1 MDNDVVIKYRDK
13 LRALDKNIA
22 LRLTCDN
29 MMIIDEAQNAFVK
42 WNDEGGY
49 FTAAMLNRDAMNRPH
64 APIEVMMTG
73 YVNIQYMTVRADKDS
88 APAILKALDYT
99 DEQIK
104 NIVEHFIPSSRYFIN
119 MIPEDIAKAKEDY
132 LKQQKQQRD
141 TNLAKEEEELA
152 KQGLDSITHKVY
164 GK

>member
-1 MDNDVVIKYRDK
+1 
-13 LRALDKNIA
+13 
-22 LRLTCDN
+22 
-29 MMIIDEAQNAFVK
+29 
-42 WNDEGGY
+42 
-49 FTAAMLNRDAMNRPH
+49 
-64 APIEVMMTG
+64 
-73 YVNIQYMTVRADKDS
+73 MTVRADKDS

-104 NIVEHFIPSSRYFIN
+104 NIVEHFIPSRRYFIN
-119 MIPEDIAKAKEDY
+119 MIPEDVAKAKEDY

>member
-1 MDNDVVIKYRDK
+1 
-13 LRALDKNIA
+13 
-22 LRLTCDN
+22 
-29 MMIIDEAQNAFVK
+29 
-42 WNDEGGY
+42 
-49 FTAAMLNRDAMNRPH
+49 
-64 APIEVMMTG
+64 
-73 YVNIQYMTVRADKDS
+73 
-88 APAILKALDYT
+88 
-99 DEQIK
+99 
-104 NIVEHFIPSSRYFIN
+104 

>member
-13 LRALDKNIA
+13 LRVVDKNIA

-29 MMIIDEAQNAFVK
+29 LMIIDEAQNAFVK
-42 WNDEGGY
+42 WNDEDGY
-49 FTAAMLNRDAMNRPH
+49 LIAAMLNRDVMNRQH

-99 DEQIK
+99 DDQIK
-104 NIVEHFIPSSRYFIN
+104 NIVEHFIPSRRYFIN
-119 MIPEDIAKAKEDY
+119 MIPEDVAKAKEDY

>member
-13 LRALDKNIA
+13 LRAIDKNIA
-22 LRLTCDN
+22 FRLTCDN
-29 MMIIDEAQNAFVK
+29 MLIIDEAQNAFVK
-42 WNDEGGY
+42 WKDEDGY
-49 FTAAMLNRDAMNRPH
+49 LIAAMLNRDAMNRPH
-64 APIEVMMTG
+64 APIEVIMTE
-73 YVNIQYMTVRADKDS
+73 YVNIQYMTVIADKDS

-104 NIVEHFIPSSRYFIN
+104 NIVEHFIPSRRYFIN
-119 MIPEDIAKAKEDY
+119 TIPEDVAKAKEDY

>member
-13 LRALDKNIA
+13 VRAVDKNIA
-22 LRLTCDN
+22 FRLTCDN

-49 FTAAMLNRDAMNRPH
+49 LTAAMLNRDAMNRPH

-73 YVNIQYMTVRADKDS
+73 YDNIQYMAVRADKDS
-88 APAILKALDYT
+88 APVLLKALDYT

-104 NIVEHFIPSSRYFIN
+104 NIIEHFIPSRRYFIN
-119 MIPEDIAKAKEDY
+119 MIPEDVAKAKEDY

-141 TNLAKEEEELA
+141 TNLAAEEAELA